1 LRYDAERGPVQA
13 LSDISL
19 AVAEG
24 EFVALL
30 GPTGCGKSSLLRLV
44 SDLISPTAGAIIVRG
59 EPCAAARRQNQ
70 FGFVFQ
76 EPALLSW
83 RTALGNVQLPLE
95 VVGYP
100 QASRQARCEELLDS
114 VGLIKFRDAYPH
126 ELSGGMKQRVAIVR
140 ALAWNPSILLMDEP
154 FSALDEITRRQ
165 LQDDLLRLW
174 SEQRKTV
181 LFVTHN
187 VSEALYLADR
197 VVVMSAHPGR
207 VKAILTPALAR
218 PRSAGLHETPEFI
231 ECLRQAR
238 AALRS

>member
-1 LRYDAERGPVQA
+1 
-13 LSDISL
+13 
-19 AVAEG
+19 
-24 EFVALL
+24 
-30 GPTGCGKSSLLRLV
+30 
-44 SDLISPTAGAIIVRG
+44 
-59 EPCAAARRQNQ
+59 
-70 FGFVFQ
+70 
-76 EPALLSW
+76 
-83 RTALGNVQLPLE
+83 
-95 VVGYP
+95 
-100 QASRQARCEELLDS
+100 
-114 VGLIKFRDAYPH
+114 
-126 ELSGGMKQRVAIVR
+126 
-140 ALAWNPSILLMDEP
+140 MDEP
-154 FSALDEITRRQ
+154 FSALDEITRGQ

-218 PRSAGLHETPEFI
+218 PRSAGLHETTEFI